1 MIKSIIQNI
10 LKKYGYEIV
19 KPDSRLVINGLP
31 ADFDAQTQQI
41 IQQTKPY
48 TLTTPERIASLVNA
62 VNYVVDNNIDGD
74 IVECGVWK
82 GGSSMAAIAA
92 LKHKN
97 DFSRAIYLYDTY
109 EGMSA
114 PTKED
119 KVFTGKSAE
128 EMLGNSNIDDATSV
142 WCYSSITEVKA
153 NVATLNYPTQKL
165 HFIKGKVEDTIPQ
178 NIPAKIAVLRLDTDW
193 YQSTKHELEHLY
205 PLLVSGGVL
214 IIDDYGHWEG
224 ARKAVDE
231 YIETHNLQILLNRID
246 YTGRIAIKP

>member
-178 NIPAKIAVLRLDTDW
+178 NIPTKIAVLRLDTDW

>member
-48 TLTTPERIASLVNA
+48 TLTTPERIGSLVNA

-178 NIPAKIAVLRLDTDW
+178 NIPTKIAVLRLDTDW

>member
-1 MIKSIIQNI
+1 MIKSFIQNL

-31 ADFDAQTQQI
+31 ADFDAQTLQI
-41 IQQTKPY
+41 ITQTKPY

-62 VNYVVDNNIDGD
+62 VNYVVENNIEGD

-82 GGSSMAAIAA
+82 GGSSMAAMAA
-92 LKHKN
+92 LIHKK
-97 DFSRAIYLYDTY
+97 DITREIYLYDTY

-114 PTKED
+114 PTEED
-119 KVFTGKSAE
+119 KVFTGTSAE
-128 EMLGNSNIDDATSV
+128 AMLESSDVNDSTSV
-142 WCYSSITEVKA
+142 WCYSSIEEVKA
-153 NVATLNYPTQKL
+153 NVATINYPTQKL
-165 HFIKGKVEDTIPQ
+165 HFVKGKVEDTIPQ
-178 NIPAKIAVLRLDTDW
+178 TIPTKIAVLRLDTDW

-231 YIETHNLQILLNRID
+231 YIAKHKLQILLNRID